1 MRKLSL
7 KQRAFVDFYCGIC
20 NGNATES
27 ACKAGYKG
35 SRAQLQVMGADNLS
49 KPIIIKAMDEKCA
62 ENEAEIEYDLNEW
75 RKDVLS
81 TKTRAKTAKNYVAE
95 QRAQEMM
102 AKHIGSYAA
111 DNSQQSSPLTQIG
124 IVLTP
129 QARLADL
136 EREMLMLKELVK
148 AGTAIAGEV

>member
-35 SRAQLQVMGADNLS
+35 SRAQLQVMGAENIL
-49 KPIIIKAMDEKCA
+49 KPVVVKAMDEKYA

-75 RKDVLS
+75 RKDVID

-102 AKHIGSYAA
+102 AKHIGSYEA
-111 DNSQQSSPLTQIG
+111 DNAQQAVKTQIG